1 MDAMKLHWAEWGF
14 PGKEMLHLHST
25 PLQLAFDRGLPMLAL
40 WVWLMVAF
48 LIHLSEASRKAS
60 DLGDTNSFGILLG
73 AFGALVGFLVSSLV
87 NYNYGD
93 AEVAMLFWW
102 LMGTSVAISQELFTP
117 N

>member
-1 MDAMKLHWAEWGF
+1 
-14 PGKEMLHLHST
+14 
-25 PLQLAFDRGLPMLAL
+25 MLAL

-93 AEVAMLFWW
+93 AEVAMMFWW
-102 LMGTSVAISQELFTP
+102 LMGTSVAISEELFTR